1 MAEVPG
7 GPSRRDAAL
16 DLGWCAGSAVLPRK
30 QHAIEGVG
38 AASIVALQAQL
49 YRTQARGCCYA
60 LI

>member
-1 MAEVPG
+1 MAEAPG
-7 GPSRRDAAL
+7 GPSRREAAL

-49 YRTQARGCCYA
+49 YRTQARWRR
-60 LI
+60 